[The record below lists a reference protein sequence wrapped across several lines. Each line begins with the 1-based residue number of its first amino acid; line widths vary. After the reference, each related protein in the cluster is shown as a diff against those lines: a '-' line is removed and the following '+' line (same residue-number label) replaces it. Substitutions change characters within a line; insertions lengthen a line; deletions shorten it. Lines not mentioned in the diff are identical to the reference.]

1 MGNSIKRWI
10 GNKLGVPELK
20 AHVRKLQRENLGLNL
35 EIGSLVWQVRDAE
48 GQVTPIKWAL
58 TEALEDLDYEHQ
70 LQTYLGTRD
79 KLAMRRENNR
89 LRHDNDWLQRDNQ
102 RLRELLNKKEEGQA

>member
-48 GQVTPIKWAL
+48 GQVTPIK
-58 TEALEDLDYEHQ
+58 
-70 LQTYLGTRD
+70 
-79 KLAMRRENNR
+79 
-89 LRHDNDWLQRDNQ
+89 
-102 RLRELLNKKEEGQA
+102 